1 MNRHIARKAFDLLV
15 WLAYIGYGDEVR
27 CHRRQRVRFAFA
39 VEIDGQKIKGE
50 NLEMRKPF
58 GATTKFKATPVGPAG
73 SDYEHGTAVASVTAV
88 SLDDGSDLSGDYSV
102 AQDPNDELS
111 VSVTHNGNPVASVA
125 TVVLKADGDSL
136 KGDDEVAPIVGTATI
151 TSAPENVT
159 GFDLQEVS
167 DTPAG
172 GDTGTGTGLP
182 VDTSTDNG

>member
-27 CHRRQRVRFAFA
+27 CHRRQRVRFAFT

-73 SDYEHGTAVASVTAV
+73 SDYEHGTAKASVSATA
-88 SLDDGSDLSGDYSV
+88 LDDGSDASADYSV

-111 VSVTHNGNPVASVA
+111 LSVTHNGNTVSSVA
-125 TVVLKADGDSL
+125 TVTLQADGDPL
-136 KGDDEVAPIVGTATI
+136 KGDDEVSPVVGTGTI
-151 TSAPENVT
+151 TTAPENVT
-159 GFDLQEVS
+159 SFDLQEV
-167 DTPAG
+167 TEPA
-172 GDTGTGTGLP
+172 TGAADSTLP
-182 VDTSTDNG
+182 VDDTANG